1 MNDLSICRVT
11 HALYPDMIGG
21 HAVFCNE
28 LSTRQADL
36 GHPIQVFTAR
46 RDNLPR
52 NQLAKNGYQ
61 ITRLNSVWMPWD
73 SLGMQNPF
81 TPSLHGIVHGF
92 NCDLVDAHSH
102 LFWMTAL
109 AVKAAIDTGKP
120 VITTVHGVF
129 ALRDWLSNLS
139 QRLYLSSVGAWVL
152 RNSSRV
158 ICLTDSDAQEVARLG
173 AKTRDIR
180 VIPVAID
187 PEEFRPQGTKRETIV
202 WAGRLVPEKG
212 LETLLEAIS
221 ILHRKKPISLTIVG
235 DGPLR
240 NKLTGLAHTLGIS
253 RLVTFRFKLPRS
265 EVARLL
271 QESQIFVLPS
281 IKEGLPMVLL
291 EAMASGN
298 TVIASR
304 LPSIVDVLGDDG
316 LYFTSGESSELADVL
331 LQATGDKSL
340 LQRKGQRA
348 REIVKERFC
357 WKVVLP
363 MLEDVYSDG
372 VAD

>member
-1 MNDLSICRVT
+1 MNGLSICRVT
-11 HALYPDMIGG
+11 HALYPDVIGG

-36 GHPIQVFTAR
+36 EHTIQVFTAR
-46 RDNLPR
+46 RDDLPR
-52 NQLAKNGYQ
+52 NQLVKNGYR
-61 ITRLNSVWMPWD
+61 IMRLNSVWMPWD

-81 TPSLHGIVHGF
+81 TPSLYGAVRSLD
-92 NCDLVDAHSH
+92 CDLVDAHSQ

-109 AVKAAIDTGKP
+109 AVKAATDAGKP
-120 VITTVHGVF
+120 VITTVHGIL

-139 QRLYLSSVGAWVL
+139 QKLYLSSVGAWVL

-158 ICLTDSDAQEVARLG
+158 ICLTNSDAQEVARLG
-173 AKTRDIR
+173 AKTKNIR
-180 VIPVAID
+180 VIPVAVD
-187 PEEFRPQGTKRETIV
+187 PEEFRSQGMKRETIV

-253 RLVTFRFKLPRS
+253 HLVSFRFKLTRS

-298 TVIASR
+298 AVIASR
-304 LPSIVDVLGDDG
+304 IPSITEVLGDDG
-316 LYFTSGESSELADVL
+316 LYFTSGAPDELADVL
-331 LQATGDKSL
+331 YQAAGDKSL
-340 LQRKGQRA
+340 LQRKGQRS
-348 REIVKERFC
+348 RDIVKERFC

-363 MLEDVYSDG
+363 LLENVYRDVAG
-372 VAD
+372 N